1 MNRDQKSAVVDEI
14 AEQIRS
20 ADAVFAVDYRG
31 ISVAQAADL
40 RARLRESGTRFRIVK
55 NSLTERAADEAGAD
69 ALKALLTGPTALA
82 FVSGDAAVAA
92 KALSDAARAL
102 HTLEFKGGLM
112 DSNVLSAGDVQSI
125 ARLPSRDVLNAQLVG
140 TIAAPLSG
148 LVRGLNALI
157 AGLAIQLQQIVERGL
172 VSGEAPAPALVPAEE
187 AGADVVGAE
196 DLAQRVQDGFDDFD
210 VAIATPDLMPVVGRL
225 GRILGPAGKMP
236 NPKVGTVTMDVARA
250 VEESKAGKVE
260 YRTDRNAIVHLVIGK
275 REFEDRKLLENYAAV
290 IEELIRAKPSA
301 AKGRYIRTVTLS
313 TTMGPGVKV
322 DPSRTRDIVE
332 EAVAA

>member
-92 KALSDAARAL
+92 KALSDAARAMR
-102 HTLEFKGGLM
+102 TLAFKGGLM
-112 DSNVLSAGDVQSI
+112 DSNMLSAGDVQSI

-140 TIAAPLSG
+140 TIAAP
-148 LVRGLNALI
+148 
-157 AGLAIQLQQIVERGL
+157 
-172 VSGEAPAPALVPAEE
+172 
-187 AGADVVGAE
+187 
-196 DLAQRVQDGFDDFD
+196 
-210 VAIATPDLMPVVGRL
+210 
-225 GRILGPAGKMP
+225 
-236 NPKVGTVTMDVARA
+236 
-250 VEESKAGKVE
+250 
-260 YRTDRNAIVHLVIGK
+260 
-275 REFEDRKLLENYAAV
+275 
-290 IEELIRAKPSA
+290 
-301 AKGRYIRTVTLS
+301 
-313 TTMGPGVKV
+313 
-322 DPSRTRDIVE
+322 
-332 EAVAA
+332 